1 MSDDLRDLAIRALI
15 VCVALTWLVVL
26 WRAHRDPALK
36 NFSIPALIMTRDG
49 FIDRVALM
57 ELGTWF
63 AMTLTL
69 IALTA
74 HDRLTEWFA
83 FIYAA
88 LPSIRAGQVSM
99 LRSNIPPQ
107 QAGSAAAVESTAR
120 SERRGEM
127 GDA

>member
-1 MSDDLRDLAIRALI
+1 MSEELRALAIRALI
-15 VCVALTWLVVL
+15 VCVAVTWLVVL
-26 WRAHRDPALK
+26 WRAHRDPGLK
-36 NFSIPALIMTRDG
+36 NFSVPALIMTKDG

-57 ELGTWF
+57 ELGSWF

-69 IALTA
+69 VTLTA

-99 LRSNIPPQ
+99 LRANLQAPPPVELKR
-107 QAGSAAAVESTAR
+107 AAPTDGSGSPP
-120 SERRGEM
+120 
-127 GDA
+127 